1 MRKHVFAIVLVMV
14 VALMATFATTI
25 TSASAT
31 STYDDIMSYDINDDG
46 IVDRADFELIK
57 NDIVHS
63 VDKNRYSAYSIR
75 DLVVLERSF
84 RNQVTYVSKMK
95 LSEENDWFI
104 RNNLYTDQAPQL
116 VENSSNK
123 VVINCQ
129 FTQLVFNGLI
139 DVYPLIA
146 NADIICTFYCANES
160 SPFCVCRYKGAYC
173 LTTVKILAPAIE
185 RLDAS
190 SLVVSKENNEF
201 ISNWLNKADVT
212 TEISEEENTVIIS
225 HISDVISDM
234 VFTYKSICDVYP
246 EDPRFVCRYGTYL
259 VWTDQSRYYISHE
272 QYIGIA
278 VCAYKIDVA
287 SEETDELMRDIFDE
301 YELIDIDIS
310 KHTLYFE
317 NEYAGVYLFFEGNN
331 TSFDY
336 NASYEISSASLKNE
350 PNFVITIISDG
361 FSYRMTAVR

>member
-1 MRKHVFAIVLVMV
+1 MKKHVFAIVLVMV
-14 VALMATFATTI
+14 VALIATFATTI

-31 STYDDIMSYDINDDG
+31 STYDDIMTYDINDDG

-57 NDIVHS
+57 NDIVYS
-63 VDKNRYSAYSIR
+63 VDENRYSAYSIR

-84 RNQVTYVSKMK
+84 LNQVTYVSELK

-129 FTQLVFNGLI
+129 FTQLVFNELM

-146 NADIICTFYCANES
+146 NADIICTFYCANET

-173 LTTVKILAPAIE
+173 LTTVKVLAPAIE

-246 EDPRFVCRYGTYL
+246 EDPRFVCKYDNYI
-259 VWTDQSRYYISHE
+259 VWTDQSRYYITRE
-272 QYIGIA
+272 QYLGLP
-278 VCAYKIDVA
+278 VCAYKITTA
-287 SEETDELMRDIFDE
+287 SDETNVLLQGIFDNYTLKNIE
-301 YELIDIDIS
+301 IS
-310 KHTLYFE
+310 NRTLYFE
-317 NEYAGVYLFFEGNN
+317 NEYLGVYLEFEEADNY
-331 TSFDY
+331 DY
-336 NASYEISSASLKNE
+336 SVHNIISSASLEDE
-350 PNFVITIISDG
+350 PSFIITIISDG
-361 FSYRMTAVR
+361 SSYRMTAVR